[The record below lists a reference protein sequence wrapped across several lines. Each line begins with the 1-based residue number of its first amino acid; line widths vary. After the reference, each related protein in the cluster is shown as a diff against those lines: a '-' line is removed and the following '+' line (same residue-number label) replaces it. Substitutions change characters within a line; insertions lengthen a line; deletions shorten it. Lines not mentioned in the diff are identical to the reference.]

1 MDLSLLFGVRW
12 MHVFEEDAPGRQV
25 YRPENTDVPLSRRP
39 RERLVIEPDGVAVWH
54 HGAADDRL
62 TAISGR
68 WQEAGGEVR
77 FLFPDGTGA
86 PAAVREIASSRLVL
100 DA

>member
-12 MHVFEEDAPGRQV
+12 IHVFEEDAPGRQV
-25 YRPENTDVPLSRRP
+25 YRPERADVPLSRRP

-54 HGAADDRL
+54 RGAPDDRL
-62 TAISGR
+62 TALRGR

-77 FLFPDGTGA
+77 FLFPEGAGA
-86 PAAVREIASSRLVL
+86 PARVREFAASRLVL
-100 DA
+100 DS